1 MESITQTQ
9 FNNLL
14 KGRIDTTLAS
24 HLQADINFI
33 KTILL
38 TQQND
43 EFFVE
48 LIELSELCE
57 EEIAETKAR
66 GTLVTISYI

>member
-1 MESITQTQ
+1 MESITQIQ

-14 KGRIDTTLAS
+14 KGQIDPTLAS

-38 TQQND
+38 TQQGD

-48 LIELSELCE
+48 LIELSELCD
-57 EEIAETKAR
+57 EEIAETRAR
-66 GTLVTISYI
+66 GTLVTIS

>member
-14 KGRIDTTLAS
+14 KGQLDSTLAS
-24 HLQADINFI
+24 HIQADINFI

-38 TQQND
+38 TQHG
-43 EFFVE
+43 EEYFVE
-48 LIELSELCE
+48 FIELSELCE

-66 GTLVTISYI
+66 GTLVTIS

>member
-14 KGRIDTTLAS
+14 KGQIDPTLAS
-24 HLQADINFI
+24 HIQDDINFI

-38 TQQND
+38 TQQGD
-43 EFFVE
+43 EFCVE
-48 LIELSELCE
+48 FIDSSELCE
-57 EEIAETKAR
+57 EEIAENKSR
-66 GTLVTISYI
+66 GTLVTIS

>member
-14 KGRIDTTLAS
+14 KGQVDPTLPS
-24 HLQADINFI
+24 HTQADINFI

-38 TQQND
+38 THQVD

-48 LIELSELCE
+48 FVEFDELCE

-66 GTLVTISYI
+66 GTLVTIS